1 MPMLILKKLN
11 AILSEVHV
19 EASEARMKFHSYHSM
34 HEGYAVLLEEL
45 EELWDEIK
53 KHQEHRDLEAIRKE
67 LVQVA
72 SVAVLFLYDFE
83 NITKNKE
90 LLRGS
95 E

>member
-1 MPMLILKKLN
+1 MLILKKLN

-34 HEGYAVLLEEL
+34 HEGYAVLLEEMD
-45 EELWDEIK
+45 ELWEEIK
-53 KHQEHRDLEAIRKE
+53 NPQEARDLHKIRKE

-90 LLRGS
+90 LMGDRHG
-95 E
+95 